1 MEKILKNKKVS
12 IINSYIGIKIS
23 RYDISDYLDEVSYL
37 PRYYF
42 TNRYD
47 RDKDL
52 DYHIT
57 ISHNSKDFD
66 SLKDKLFDIKLL
78 GIGEVYED
86 NEHTLFIVCEIENI
100 NIEKDFHITI
110 GFKNKDI
117 HKIKKDK
124 TTLMKKSL

>member
-23 RYDISDYLDEVSYL
+23 RYEISEYLDEVSYL
-37 PRYYF
+37 HRYYF

-57 ISHNSKDFD
+57 ISFSKVFD
-66 SLKDKLFDIKLL
+66 SLKNKLFDIKLL
-78 GIGEVYED
+78 GIGEVYKN
-86 NEHTLFIVCEIENI
+86 NEHTLFIVCE
-100 NIEKDFHITI
+100 KDFHITI
-110 GFKNKDI
+110 AFKNKDI

-124 TTLMKKSL
+124 STLIKKAFKKAFL